1 MALTVDH
8 IQTIVAA
15 VDAGWSPAELI
26 ADMHSGLD
34 HFGLAS
40 ISVPAPQAPEPVEM
54 LQLPSVIDEEVAA
67 PIPMSGFYNAMGVFE
82 PDYDDVI
89 SPALIF

>member
-1 MALTVDH
+1 MVLTVDH

-26 ADMHSGLD
+26 ADMNSGLD

-40 ISVPAPQAPEPVEM
+40 INAPALTTPAHVDIIQMTIE
-54 LQLPSVIDEEVAA
+54 EEVADLV
-67 PIPMSGFYNAMGVFE
+67 PTSGFYNAMGVFE
-82 PDYDDVI
+82 PDLDDEPSSGMSI
-89 SPALIF
+89 